1 MGNEIL
7 IDRIQ
12 TSPCFVIY
20 GAQVVAYG
28 AFVALKALYNVT
40 PECFVVSGKDDNPTE
55 IDGVPVKTIADCHF
69 PKDTLFIVAV
79 TEVLQAEICS
89 VISARGYKNI
99 FVFGYDEEYSLMS
112 AHFDSVGKFR
122 ILESEDKSSNICDLA
137 IYEVNHIK
145 DKQLK
150 QWASLSV
157 WETPIQVGA
166 ALTDKRI
173 AEIRDDTGDNISAK
187 NPRYAEMTAV
197 YWLWKNTSHDYKGI
211 AHYRRHLTLS
221 DAQINALSKGKV
233 DAVLPLPYLCC
244 PNAISHY
251 GRFVSKEVVEV
262 LLAAL
267 RVLYS
272 ARLDDYLAILYGRFF
287 YTCNLAIAKKTVYDD
302 YCSWC
307 FPILSHME
315 TQKEKAPD
323 IETTR
328 ALAYSAEILT
338 SLYFLYNAKKLEI
351 RHTGRRIYV

>member
-1 MGNEIL
+1 MRNEIL
-7 IDRIQ
+7 IDRIL

-28 AFVALKALYNVT
+28 ACVALKSLYNVM
-40 PECFVVSGKDDNPTE
+40 PECFVVSRKDDNPTE
-55 IDGVPVKTIADCHF
+55 IDGVPVKTITDCHF
-69 PKDTLFIVAV
+69 LTDTLFIIAV

-89 VISARGYKNI
+89 AISERGYKNI
-99 FVFGYDEEYSLMS
+99 FVLGYDEEYSLMS
-112 AHFDSVGKFR
+112 AYFDSVGSFR
-122 ILESEDKSSNICDLA
+122 KLESTSKSINICDLG

-150 QWASLSV
+150 QKALLSAWEAS
-157 WETPIQVGA
+157 IQVGA

-173 AEIRDDTGDNISAK
+173 AEICDNTGDNISAK
-187 NPRYAEMTAV
+187 NPQYAEMTAV

-221 DAQINALSKGKV
+221 DGQINALSKGKV

-251 GRFVSKEVVEV
+251 GRFVSKEVADV
-262 LLAAL
+262 LLDAL
-267 RVLYS
+267 RVMYPGQLN
-272 ARLDDYLAILYGRFF
+272 DYLAILYGRYF
-287 YTCNLAIAKKTVYDD
+287 YTCNLVIAKKTVYDD
-302 YCSWC
+302 YCQWC
-307 FPILSHME
+307 FSMLSHME